1 MNKTIMIVL
10 FFPTCC
16 FFFSLD
22 DETRETGRIKIK
34 TMKKKNGEADIFIY
48 IYIYIDI
55 YSRVA
60 ESIDRR

>member
-48 IYIYIDI
+48 IYIDI